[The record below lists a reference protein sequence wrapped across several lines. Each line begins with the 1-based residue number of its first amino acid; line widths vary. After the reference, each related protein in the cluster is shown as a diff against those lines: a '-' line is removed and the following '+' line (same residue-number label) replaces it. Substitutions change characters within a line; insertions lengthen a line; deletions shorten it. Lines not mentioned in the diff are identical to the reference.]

1 MVRELMK
8 GILGI
13 LIVGLGMVPAVGSED
28 NAAVEVLRSVVEIED
43 VMLDEARSR
52 FESLDRRRA
61 DIDGEIE
68 LLRETL
74 TEAIDQETEA
84 DFRRLSQV
92 VSQLDEM
99 ESERD
104 ALLRAQRLV
113 VDRIAQHFQR
123 LELFQVQLD
132 VLQAREDP
140 STGALTGT
148 WDLVLMPGE
157 QRGTVQLQQTG
168 ALVSGTYELQGG
180 WSGSL
185 QGTLVN
191 RKVFLV
197 RIDSKL
203 GKSMELEG
211 FLSSDGNLIRGS
223 WLNYALE
230 GNAGSTG
237 QWSARRRGAPR

>member
-1 MVRELMK
+1 MK

-13 LIVGLGMVPAVGSED
+13 LIVGLGAVPVFGSED
-28 NAAVEVLRSVVEIED
+28 DAAVEALRSVVEIEN

-74 TEAIDQETEA
+74 TEAIGQESEA
-84 DFRRLSQV
+84 DFRRLTQV
-92 VSQLDEM
+92 VSQLEEL
-99 ESERD
+99 ESERE
-104 ALLRAQRLV
+104 ALLRTQRLV
-113 VDRIAQHFQR
+113 VDRIAQHLQR

-132 VLQAREDP
+132 VLEAREDP
-140 STGALTGT
+140 ETGVLTGT

-157 QRGTVQLQQTG
+157 QRGTVLLQQTG
-168 ALVSGTYELQGG
+168 ALVNGTYELQGG

-211 FLSSDGNLIRGS
+211 FLSGDGNLVRGS

-237 QWSARRRGAPR
+237 QWSARRRGEPR